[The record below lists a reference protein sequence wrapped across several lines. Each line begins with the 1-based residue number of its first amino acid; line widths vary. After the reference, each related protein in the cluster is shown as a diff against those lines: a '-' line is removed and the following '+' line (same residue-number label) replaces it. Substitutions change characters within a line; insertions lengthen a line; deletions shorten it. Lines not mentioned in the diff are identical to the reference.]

1 MTGRVDAP
9 AFAIVCVAVAVVVA
23 AVPLRPRP
31 RRTASAAPGAP
42 AQPARTLDAW
52 RLRRSRRG
60 TPDARAVAAWCDDIA
75 RRVRSGSTLRDAVAA
90 LPADPATEQ
99 ATAPLRLAIER
110 GAPVTDAIAH
120 VDAGGAHL
128 RLALG
133 VIATASR
140 IGGPAAASIDRAAML
155 LRQRAADL
163 DERATQAAQARLSS
177 HVMTAVPLLML
188 AALVATDDD
197 VRSVVASPIGT
208 FCVVAGL
215 ALNATG
221 WWWMRRIVGVPS

>member
-1 MTGRVDAP
+1 MIVRVDAP
-9 AFAIVCVAVAVVVA
+9 AFATVCVAVAVAIA
-23 AVPLRPRP
+23 AVPLRPRQ
-31 RRTASAAPGAP
+31 RRVAPSVSSGPAP
-42 AQPARTLDAW
+42 SARTFDAW
-52 RLRRSRRG
+52 GRPRSRRCS
-60 TPDARAVAAWCDDIA
+60 PNARAVAGWCDDIA
-75 RRVRSGSTLRDAVAA
+75 RRVRSGSTLRDAVAT
-90 LPADPATEQ
+90 LPADPATERV
-99 ATAPLRLAIER
+99 TAPLRLAIDR
-110 GAPVTDAIAH
+110 GASLTDAITR
-120 VDAGGAHL
+120 VDDPVPHL

-155 LRQRAADL
+155 LRQRASDL

-208 FCVVAGL
+208 LCVGTGL
-215 ALNATG
+215 ALNAVG

>member
-9 AFAIVCVAVAVVVA
+9 AFATVSVAVAVVIA
-23 AVPLRPRP
+23 AVALRPAHLRA
-31 RRTASAAPGAP
+31 ASAADSTPEP
-42 AQPARTLDAW
+42 QTRTLDAW
-52 RLRRSRRG
+52 RLRRSGCG
-60 TPDARAVAAWCDDIA
+60 TPNARAVAAWCDDIA
-75 RRVRSGSTLRDAVAA
+75 RRVRSGSTLRDAVAT
-90 LPADPATEQ
+90 LPADPTTER

-110 GAPVTDAIAH
+110 GASVADAIARL
-120 VDAGGAHL
+120 DAGGAHL

-197 VRSVVASPIGT
+197 VRSVMTSPIGT
-208 FCVVAGL
+208 VCVVAGL
-215 ALNATG
+215 ALNAAG

>member
-9 AFAIVCVAVAVVVA
+9 ELAMVCAAFAVVVA
-23 AVPLRPRP
+23 AVALRPRQ
-31 RRTASAAPGAP
+31 RRAASATPGAP
-42 AQPARTLDAW
+42 ARPAQALDGW
-52 RLRRSRRG
+52 RLRRSGRR
-60 TPDARAVAAWCDDIA
+60 TPDARVVAAWCDDIA
-75 RRVRSGSTLRDAVAA
+75 RGVRSGSTLRDAVATV
-90 LPADPATEQ
+90 PADPATEL
-99 ATAPLRLAIER
+99 ATAPLRLAIDR
-110 GAPVTDAIAH
+110 GASVADAIAR
-120 VDAGGAHL
+120 VDAGGSPL

-133 VIATASR
+133 VMSTASR
-140 IGGPAAASIDRAAML
+140 IGGPAAASLDRIAML

-197 VRSVVASPIGT
+197 VRSVVTSPIGT
-208 FCVVAGL
+208 VCVVAGL
-215 ALNATG
+215 ALNAAG